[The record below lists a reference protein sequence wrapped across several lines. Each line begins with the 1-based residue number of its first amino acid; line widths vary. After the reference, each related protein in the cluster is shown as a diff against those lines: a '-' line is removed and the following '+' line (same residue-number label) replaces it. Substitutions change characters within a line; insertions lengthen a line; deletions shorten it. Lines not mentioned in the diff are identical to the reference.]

1 MAKLMSK
8 KTREIVLTVSVLAA
22 ILLFLAFYIIYPLIA
37 VPHLTA
43 RADADRFKDPQF
55 KLANDLAYFVQNG
68 LHPDTF
74 AVSSND
80 NINLAA
86 LFFAPDTARVKTK
99 GTVIMLHPDDT
110 DRTSLITFIPALLD
124 SGWQVIIYDQRA
136 CGLSGGKYHYAG
148 SYEGDDLEEIIAY
161 LNLHEKLYQP
171 LVAVGFGI
179 GADAAIYAAA
189 TEKRV
194 AAVVAVNPY
203 LSTSRWIAARK
214 EKMGALWIPLYKMI
228 YFWWY
233 QKLSS
238 YPFDRTGA
246 GDIKPVEIKTVI
258 FADSKTAA
266 TDEMTRIKAVSSPE
280 KLSVESMPTS
290 PDEFVAAVTLLVNNI
305 VRK

>member
-8 KTREIVLTVSVLAA
+8 KTREIVLTVAVLTA
-22 ILLFLAFYIIYPLIA
+22 IVLFLIFYIIYPLIA
-37 VPHLTA
+37 VPRLTA
-43 RADADRFKDPQF
+43 RPDADRFKDPQF
-55 KLANDLAYFVQNG
+55 KLTNDPAYFVQSG
-68 LHPDTF
+68 LYPDTF

-86 LFFAPDTARVKTK
+86 LFFAPDTGRVKTK

-110 DRTSLITFIPALLD
+110 DRTSLISFIPPLLD

-161 LNLHEKLYQP
+161 LNLREKLHQP
-171 LVAVGFGI
+171 LVAVGFEL
-179 GADAAIYAAA
+179 GADAAMYAAG
-189 TEKRV
+189 TEKRI

-203 LSTSRWIAARK
+203 LTTSRWIAARK

-228 YFWWY
+228 YFWWF

-246 GDIKPVEIKTVI
+246 GDITPVETKTVI
-258 FADSKTAA
+258 FTDSKTAVTA
-266 TDEMTRIKAVSSPE
+266 EIVRIKAISSPE
-280 KLSVESMPTS
+280 KLSAENIPAS
-290 PDEFVAAVTLLVNNI
+290 PDEFVAAITMSVNNL
-305 VRK
+305 VR